1 MDEIETINFQESLE
15 GNIPEIISSDDEF
28 IEILINN
35 SLIIENIKKEIDFEF
50 DFEEIEK
57 ELADKIIPGLQ
68 RFNKGELKIMKYSGE
83 EYNEIEE

>member
-57 ELADKIIPGLQ
+57 ELP
-68 RFNKGELKIMKYSGE
+68 
-83 EYNEIEE
+83 